1 MMIFCPNRKTRSE
14 TVRRLSG
21 FLAAMLV
28 MLLHVSCENDIEI
41 IQSFAGDTLLPR
53 QSMINAEIDYTD
65 SARLQMRISAPEIH
79 YYDNAGEKYTE
90 FPYGMLALF
99 FDRNENVESQ
109 LSSRY
114 AIYYMDKDLWEAK
127 DSVVVINSE
136 GEILNTEQLFWDE
149 RNELIY
155 SHSFVK
161 VTRPD
166 EVITGVGFEADQ
178 TFTTWKI
185 KRIQG
190 TIYLR
195 DEEQAAEPQPDVQ

>member
-1 MMIFCPNRKTRSE
+1 MSLNPDRNFSVATLP
-14 TVRRLSG
+14 RLSG
-21 FLAAMLV
+21 WCV
-28 MLLHVSCENDIEI
+28 ILLLMVLNTACENDIEI

-65 SARLQMRISAPEIH
+65 SARLQLRIAAPEIH
-79 YYDNAGEKYTE
+79 YYENSGEKYTE
-90 FPYGMLALF
+90 FPYGILAMF
-99 FDRNENVESQ
+99 FDRNGNVESQ

-114 AIYYMDKDLWEAK
+114 AIYFMDKDLWEAK

-149 RNELIY
+149 RNAIIY
-155 SHSFVK
+155 SNSFVK

-178 TFTTWKI
+178 TFSTWKI

-195 DEEQAAEPQPDVQ
+195 DDEQGGE

>member
-1 MMIFCPNRKTRSE
+1 MIFYPNRNSHAKTACK
-14 TVRRLSG
+14 LAG

-28 MLLHVSCENDIEI
+28 MLLQTSCENDIEI

-90 FPYGMLALF
+90 FPYGMLARF
-99 FDRNENVESQ
+99 FDRNGDVESQ

-178 TFTTWKI
+178 TFSTWKI

-195 DEEQAAEPQPDVQ
+195 DEEQAAESQSDVQ